1 MITTIRTKKTKSI
14 VSMVSAVIL
23 LFSMGSCQ
31 DYLDV
36 QPEDKLSGEQ
46 MYRNVFDADAAV
58 VGIYGKFMGLAEKY
72 VILNE
77 MRADLM
83 TTTRNSSPYLKE
95 LSSHNVSTENP
106 YISPKDFY
114 VVIQNCNDALAN
126 FDIMLAK
133 KRFTQSQYDQRYAD
147 VACVRSWVYLQL
159 GIQYGAVPYI
169 TEPINN
175 LEDVKNLNKYPR
187 LPFDQLLDKLV
198 TFTESLTYKDVYDSQ
213 SSLRITVDGYDTMK
227 FFINKEC
234 LLGDLEL
241 WKGNYLLAASHYKN
255 VMESTPTSGGNSY
268 DYYRVRIPDVINNDD
283 LAVGYRRDFET
294 DATSLVDSNTKG
306 WRSIFGRDR
315 DIMWNTEWIWSLP
328 FDSDFAP
335 ANPFIAIFS
344 KTGGDYLAKPSQS
357 AIDRWNSNNQVFGS
371 TFGYPYDARGPK
383 FTYKMVGGDP
393 VIMKYL
399 YKFEAAGDQ
408 FKREGDWFLYR
419 AAKLHLRYAEAANR
433 DNQQKIAYALLNQ
446 GIKAA
451 YSPATIP
458 TDVTNIQQTNQPFPY
473 DFDARQ
479 GDAPNYRAPWHRNT
493 GVRGRARL
501 QSVGAVGDNVITTEN
516 NIIDEAALE
525 LAYEGNRWEDL
536 VRVAR
541 RRNDPAFLADKIYDK
556 LSKDG
561 NAEAANVRAK
571 LMNPNNWYLPF
582 NW

>member
-1 MITTIRTKKTKSI
+1 
-14 VSMVSAVIL
+14 MVSAVIL
-23 LFSMGSCQ
+23 LFSLGSCQ

-36 QPEDKLSGEQ
+36 EPEDKLSGEQ

-83 TTTRNSSPYLKE
+83 TTTRNSSPALKE
-95 LSSHNVSTENP
+95 LSNHNVSIANP

-126 FDIMLAK
+126 FDMMLAK

-147 VACVRSWVYLQL
+147 VACLRSWVYLQL
-159 GIQYGAVPYI
+159 GIHFGSVPYI

-175 LEDVKNLNKYPR
+175 LEDVKNISKYPR

-198 TFTESLTYKDVYDSQ
+198 TFTESLTYKDIYDTQ

-234 LLGDLEL
+234 LLGDLQL
-241 WKGNYLLAASHYKN
+241 WKGNYLSAASHYKN
-255 VMESTPTSGGNSY
+255 VMESTPTSGANSY
-268 DYYRVRIPDVINNDD
+268 DYYRVRIPDVVNNDD
-283 LAVGYRRDFET
+283 LAVGYRRDYET

-306 WRSIFGRDR
+306 WRSIFARDR

-344 KTGGDYLAKPSQS
+344 KTAGDYLAKPSQS
-357 AIDRWNSNNQVFGS
+357 AMDRWNSNTS
-371 TFGYPYDARGPK
+371 RFGYPYDARGPK
-383 FTYKMVGGDP
+383 FTYKMVGTDP
-393 VIMKYL
+393 VIMKYI
-399 YKFEAAGDQ
+399 YKFEAAADQ

-433 DNQQKIAYALLNQ
+433 DNQQKVAFAVLNQ
-446 GIKAA
+446 GLKETYTI
-451 YSPATIP
+451 YNPDGTIP
-458 TDVTNIQQTNQPFPY
+458 TDVTNIQQTKLGFPY

-479 GDAPNYRAPWHRNT
+479 GDAPNYRAPWHRSV

-501 QSVGAVGDNVITTEN
+501 ISVGAIGDDVITTEN
-516 NIIDEAALE
+516 NIINEAALE

-536 VRVAR
+536 VRIAR
-541 RRNDPAFLADKIYDK
+541 RRNDPSYLANKIYDK
-556 LSKDG
+556 LSKEG
-561 NAEAANVRAK
+561 NAEADNVKAK
-571 LMNPNNWYLPF
+571 LMNPANWYLPF